1 VLSLHVL
8 HRKASR
14 FLRRPRLTTGAFWDA
29 NLMWPRGADGTDC
42 GEATSEKQLFWM
54 EDTDRC
60 TIRRECR
67 EGSDAWYEEEE
78 NDGDDESG
86 EMTGNRKGR
95 VVGWVLPY

>member
-1 VLSLHVL
+1 
-8 HRKASR
+8 
-14 FLRRPRLTTGAFWDA
+14 
-29 NLMWPRGADGTDC
+29 
-42 GEATSEKQLFWM
+42 M
-54 EDTDRC
+54 EDTDRS
-60 TIRRECR
+60 TTRRECR